1 MTKSVIHYKLPFFR
15 YLANGYS
22 FRDLHFSYR
31 IGISTASK
39 VVREVCLSIWSVMRP
54 ECIPQPTKEQWE
66 LTSLEFE
73 RRANFPH
80 GLGAVDGKNIQVI
93 KPEHSGS
100 MFYNYKRFFPWY

>member
-1 MTKSVIHYKLPFFR
+1 MFPNLFITSLPKTQNNITKIRSQELEHFLKLVQVTKSVIHYKLPFFR

-54 ECIPQPTKEQWE
+54 ECIPQPTK
-66 LTSLEFE
+66 
-73 RRANFPH
+73 
-80 GLGAVDGKNIQVI
+80 
-93 KPEHSGS
+93 
-100 MFYNYKRFFPWY
+100 